1 MAATGILPR
10 RLRPWSLFGLA
21 LLASGGAWGQ
31 AASSVPEAADARGW
45 LVRIQEAAA
54 NRNYQGTMVFSA
66 GGAVSSSRVAHF
78 CDGSQRFERV
88 EALDGKAR
96 QTLRHNDVVQTVWP
110 QSRLAVI
117 EQRDVLP
124 NFPALPHGDARLL
137 DAYDLRLLG
146 NDRVAGHDAQV
157 LLFKPRDALR
167 FGQRL
172 WAERETG
179 LLLRADTLGPQGE
192 VLESSA
198 FSDLAIGGKSHGQ
211 AVLAAMRQIEG
222 FKVVRSVIGRT
233 QLEAEGWT
241 LARPV
246 PGFRL
251 ISCVKRPIDSA
262 AEADAAPHQVLQSVF
277 SDGLTHVSVFI
288 EPFDAARHKSMRTA
302 MGATHTTM
310 SRQGDWWITVMGDVP
325 MATAAQFAAALERRR

>member
-1 MAATGILPR
+1 MPAASLPR
-10 RLRPWSLFGLA
+10 RLRQVGLGLA
-21 LLASGGAWGQ
+21 VFAGVGVWAQVPSGLA
-31 AASSVPEAADARGW
+31 ERADARSW
-45 LVRIQEAAA
+45 LARIQDAAA

-66 GGAVSSSRVAHF
+66 GGMVSSTRVAHF

-96 QTLRHNDVVQTVWP
+96 QTLRHNDIVQTVWP
-110 QSRLAVI
+110 QTRLAVI

-124 NFPALPHGDARLL
+124 GFPGLPKGDAGLL
-137 DAYDLRLLG
+137 DAYELKVLG
-146 NDRVAGHDAQV
+146 SERMAGHDAQV
-157 LLFKPRDALR
+157 LLFKPRDGLR

-172 WAERETG
+172 WAERDTG
-179 LLLRADTLGPQGE
+179 LLLRADTLGAQGE

-198 FSDLAIGGKSHGQ
+198 FSDLAIGGKPQGQ

-222 FKVVRSVIGRT
+222 FRVVRNVIGRT

-246 PGFRL
+246 AGFRL
-251 ISCVKRPIDSA
+251 ISCLKRPIDA
-262 AEADAAPHQVLQSVF
+262 GADAGAASHQVLQSVF

-288 EPFDAARHKSMRTA
+288 EPYDAARHKPMRTSL
-302 MGATHTTM
+302 GATHTTM
-310 SRQGDWWITVMGDVP
+310 VRQGDWWITVMGDVP
-325 MATAAQFAAALERRR
+325 MATAAQFANALERRR